1 MINNNEY
8 IDILKRI
15 RILLNRNL
23 WLEAKE
29 YLQIELDNLERQNSG
44 NHKNK

>member
-1 MINNNEY
+1 MISNNEY

-15 RILLNRNL
+15 KILLNRNL

-29 YLQIELDNLERQNSG
+29 YLQIELDNLE
-44 NHKNK
+44 KTFK

>member
-1 MINNNEY
+1 MTNNEY

-15 RILLNRNL
+15 KVLLNKNL

-29 YLQIELDNLERQNSG
+29 YLQIELDNLQ
-44 NHKNK
+44 KILK

>member
-1 MINNNEY
+1 MISNNEY

-15 RILLNRNL
+15 KILLNKNL

-29 YLQIELDNLERQNSG
+29 YLQIELDNLEKTFKQS
-44 NHKNK
+44 

>member
-1 MINNNEY
+1 MTNNEY

-15 RILLNRNL
+15 EVLLNKNL

-29 YLQIELDNLERQNSG
+29 YLQIELDNLQKSS
-44 NHKNK
+44 K

>member
-1 MINNNEY
+1 MTNNEY

-15 RILLNRNL
+15 EALLNRNL

-29 YLQIELDNLERQNSG
+29 YLQIELDNLQ
-44 NHKNK
+44 KILK

>member
-1 MINNNEY
+1 MTNNEY

-15 RILLNRNL
+15 ETLLNRNL

-29 YLQIELDNLERQNSG
+29 YLQIELDNLQ
-44 NHKNK
+44 KILK

>member
-1 MINNNEY
+1 MTNNEC

-15 RILLNRNL
+15 KILLNNNL

-29 YLQIELDNLERQNSG
+29 YLQIELENLQNIS
-44 NHKNK
+44 K